1 MSDKMMRL
9 RQLPGTANVLAV
21 SSSRCVAVTEDP
33 GSLQGAWPV
42 EPAPLFVDPTLQA
55 VQISPDRDRFGD
67 HLGPGLAVEPEDGI
81 VRSLCSALKAAEQGR
96 DRPCAD
102 ALRRAIA
109 IRLAGLADFRA
120 PADAG
125 DLPPKTRPVRE
136 LQKWRLKRVVEY
148 IDNHLSAKIS
158 LLDLA
163 AVAGLSRMH
172 FASQFR
178 KATGVRPHEYLLTRR
193 IRRGAELLRAS
204 EMPIVEIALT
214 VGFQT
219 QAHFTTVFKRFI
231 GCTPCRWRSISREFR
246 TDDFNRLEAP
256 FAPAD

>member
-1 MSDKMMRL
+1 
-9 RQLPGTANVLAV
+9 
-21 SSSRCVAVTEDP
+21 
-33 GSLQGAWPV
+33 
-42 EPAPLFVDPTLQA
+42 
-55 VQISPDRDRFGD
+55 
-67 HLGPGLAVEPEDGI
+67 
-81 VRSLCSALKAAEQGR
+81 
-96 DRPCAD
+96 
-102 ALRRAIA
+102 
-109 IRLAGLADFRA
+109 
-120 PADAG
+120 
-125 DLPPKTRPVRE
+125 
-136 LQKWRLKRVVEY
+136 
-148 IDNHLSAKIS
+148 
-158 LLDLA
+158 
-163 AVAGLSRMH
+163 MH

>member
-21 SSSRCVAVTEDP
+21 SSSRCVAGKEDP
-33 GSLQGAWPV
+33 GPLQGAWPV

-67 HLGPGLAVEPEDGI
+67 HLGPGLAVEPEDGM
-81 VRSLCSALKAAEQGR
+81 VRSLCPALNPAEQAR

-136 LQKWRLKRVVEY
+136 LQKWRLKRVFEEV
-148 IDNHLSAKIS
+148 DNHWSAKIS
-158 LLDLA
+158 RLDLA

-193 IRRGAELLRAS
+193 VRRAEELLRDGT
-204 EMPIVEIALT
+204 MPIVE
-214 VGFQT
+214 
-219 QAHFTTVFKRFI
+219 
-231 GCTPCRWRSISREFR
+231 
-246 TDDFNRLEAP
+246 
-256 FAPAD
+256 